1 MKEAERK
8 ALEAQINPHFLYNTL
23 NVITSLAKIHKQEK
37 IQQISVRLGKLL
49 RNAIDNRDAEVTLK
63 ESFSLVE
70 SYLTIQHIRYG
81 EKLKTS
87 LYLDPSIEDVH
98 TPKLIIQPLI
108 ENAII
113 HGLEMKMGEWIIEV
127 EAKRVDSTII
137 IRVKDNG
144 IGFDTS
150 LLSVIA
156 KENSPHVGL
165 YNIQRRLYLRYKEQ
179 ASFNILS
186 KIGNGTEVTII
197 LYDSEKEVSD
207 EL

>member
-1 MKEAERK
+1 
-8 ALEAQINPHFLYNTL
+8 
-23 NVITSLAKIHKQEK
+23 
-37 IQQISVRLGKLL
+37 
-49 RNAIDNRDAEVTLK
+49 
-63 ESFSLVE
+63 
-70 SYLTIQHIRYG
+70 
-81 EKLKTS
+81 
-87 LYLDPSIEDVH
+87 
-98 TPKLIIQPLI
+98 
-108 ENAII
+108 
-113 HGLEMKMGEWIIEV
+113 MGEWIIEV